1 MEYEYIFGV
10 NGNAET
16 LRVKGP
22 FHTVLSGFQQVER
35 KYPGE
40 TVSHR
45 FRVVRRLKSDKDQ
58 AGNCYDW
65 YEIDRHYRTVDKS
78 AALQAELEAV
88 RQKLATSIQS
98 NAVLVNFTRLR
109 RHHELLLGLLYK

>member
-22 FHTVLSGFQQVER
+22 FHTVLSGFQQV
-35 KYPGE
+35 
-40 TVSHR
+40 
-45 FRVVRRLKSDKDQ
+45 VRRLKSDEDQ

-78 AALQAELEAV
+78 PALQAELEAA
-88 RQKLATSIQS
+88 RQKLAASIQS
-98 NAVLVNFTRLR
+98 NAMLVNFTRLR